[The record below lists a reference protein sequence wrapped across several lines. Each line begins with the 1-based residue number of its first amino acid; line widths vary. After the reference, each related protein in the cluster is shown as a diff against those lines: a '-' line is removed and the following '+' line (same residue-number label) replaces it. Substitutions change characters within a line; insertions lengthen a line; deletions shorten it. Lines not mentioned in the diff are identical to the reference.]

1 MLVLIKSAPQTPE
14 ARSAMRLAKN
24 SSADVVLIQNGVYHC
39 DGECLEGFAGSV
51 YALADDRDLRG
62 VKASGEN
69 VRIINYEELVD
80 LMAASDKVMG
90 MF

>member
-1 MLVLIKSAPQTPE
+1 MLVLIKSAPHTPE
-14 ARSAMRLAKN
+14 AVCAMRLAEN

-39 DGECLEGFAGSV
+39 DGECLEDFAGSV
-51 YALADDRDLRG
+51 YALQDDRDLRG
-62 VKASGEN
+62 VKAAGEN

-80 LMAASDKVMG
+80 LMAANDKVKG